1 MAQIELRHTFGMELS
16 ELPMRDK
23 TRLAQRRA
31 AASQGGGGGG
41 GGRGRGGR
49 GGGRGRGGSGGGL
62 GGGPGG
68 SGDLGG
74 DRAASSSRSYIL
86 TSTLAAEYRSAETV
100 VPHGSREQA
109 YLGLVSFVTALIYL
123 NGRVLAAN
131 KLHRYLRRLNADDF
145 TPIDRTE
152 KVLQTMQRHGYL
164 VRVKDT
170 SGEET
175 SYDYHLG
182 PRAKV
187 EIGEAG
193 VKAMIAAVYGDAV
206 PEDLDQRF
214 RRNLGAEI
222 RASYAD
228 FGGDGDDNDG
238 DGKNRKHAPAPARR
252 PSRRADEEQQ
262 GQEEEEE
269 EEDGDDE

>member
-1 MAQIELRHTFGMELS
+1 MAQIELKHTFGMELA

-41 GGRGRGGR
+41 GGGRGGRSGRGDR
-49 GGGRGRGGSGGGL
+49 GGGRGG

-86 TSTLAAEYRSAETV
+86 TSTLPAEYRSAETV

-109 YLGLVSFVTALIYL
+109 YLGLVGFVTALIYL

-206 PEDLDQRF
+206 PEDLDARF

-228 FGGDGDDNDG
+228 FGGDDDNNDDG
-238 DGKNRKHAPAPARR
+238 DGGKNRKHAPAPARR
-252 PSRRADEEQQ
+252 ALGRRTTAR
-262 GQEEEEE
+262 GQEE
-269 EEDGDDE
+269 